1 MKQTNTYN
9 FNSNSTSTTL
19 AKTIDIA
26 LDKDVIV
33 EYLPL
38 SAIDGD
44 TWLNHFNDNIHM
56 FRYELLNLIDTI
68 VGDNTNCRIRIPEI
82 ELLKLQERI
91 DNGIAAPITS
101 EEKLAL
107 YSKSSRK
114 INGIIADVLA
124 MYPGLFELQKTA

>member
-1 MKQTNTYN
+1 MKPTNTYN
-9 FNSNSTSTTL
+9 LGSNSTTTFS
-19 AKTIDIA
+19 KTIDIA

-38 SAIDGD
+38 SAKDGEA
-44 TWLNHFNDNIHM
+44 WLGRFNDNIHM

-91 DNGIAAPITS
+91 ENGISSDISS
-101 EEKLAL
+101 EEKQAL

-114 INGIIADVLA
+114 INRIIADVLA
-124 MYPGLFELQKTA
+124 MYPGLFEMQKSA

>member
-44 TWLNHFNDNIHM
+44 TWLNNFNDNIHM